1 MLEFYNHIY
10 KTKSISCIKMNIN
23 VFLERENKNNKI
35 ELHESSLVK
44 DLLNKLKINSVT
56 VIVSRNNE
64 LISENEELKDNDE
77 IRILPV
83 ISGG

>member
-1 MLEFYNHIY
+1 MDVTVTVSILFFSFYLLSCSIIILN
-10 KTKSISCIKMNIN
+10 KSGQAP
-23 VFLERENKNNKI
+23 
-35 ELHESSLVK
+35 
-44 DLLNKLKINSVT
+44 NKLKINSVT

>member
-1 MLEFYNHIY
+1 
-10 KTKSISCIKMNIN
+10 MNIN